1 MQSIGNDSQKVIEVI
16 EVTKKDEVFLKI
28 NCEAGVAQEIC
39 DYFTFTVPGHTFMP
53 AYRMNIWDG
62 KIRLF
67 NIHNRLLYGGLL
79 EYVFIFAEPRN
90 YRVAPIGFDWKPRK
104 IAKNQAFLDDLKLPF
119 EPRDYQLDGF
129 HHALS
134 YKKSLLVSPTASGK
148 SLIIYLIV
156 RALNV
161 KTLIIVPTT
170 SLVSQLYSDFQEYGW
185 DSAKYCHQVYAG
197 QDKVSDKLVVIS
209 TWQSIY
215 KLNKKTFEPYRLVI
229 GDEAH
234 GFKSKSLTTLMTKC
248 VNAEYRIG
256 TTGTLDGTQTHK
268 LVLEGL
274 FGKVYKVTTTKK
286 LMDRKELSS
295 LNVEIILLKYP
306 DVICEQFKQIKYADE
321 IEFLVGHEKRNK
333 YIRNL
338 VLSLEGNTLL
348 LFRLVKKHGRILYDM
363 IEEKTDDNRKTFFVF
378 GGTETETREQIRAI
392 AETERDAI
400 IVASYGVFSTGINI
414 RNLHN
419 IVFASPSKSRIRN
432 LQSIGRGLRLSD
444 TTDKTTLYDIADDLR
459 WKNRKN
465 YAYRHHE
472 DRLKIYDEEK
482 FPYKIHNITLKV

>member
-1 MQSIGNDSQKVIEVI
+1 MQSIGNVSQKAIETI
-16 EVTKKDEVFLKI
+16 EISKKDEVFLKI
-28 NCEAGVAQEIC
+28 SCEAGIAQELC

-53 AYRMNIWDG
+53 AYRMKIWDG

-67 NIHNRLLYGGLL
+67 NIHNRLLYSGLL
-79 EYVFIFAEPRN
+79 EYVFIFAEKRDYEVKPD
-90 YRVAPIGFDWKPRK
+90 GDWWKPRK
-104 IAKNQAFLDDLKLPF
+104 IEKNEKFLENLKLPF
-119 EPRDYQLDGF
+119 EPRDYQLEGF

-170 SLVSQLYSDFQEYGW
+170 SLVSQLYADFQEYGW

-197 QDKVSDKLVVIS
+197 QDKVSDKQVVIS

-215 KLNKKTFEPYRLVI
+215 KLGKKIFEPYKLVV

-234 GFKSKSLTTLMTKC
+234 GFKSKSLTSIMTKC

-274 FGKVYKVTTTKK
+274 FGKVYKVTSTAK
-286 LMDRKELSS
+286 LIDRKQLAPFR
-295 LNVEIILLKYP
+295 VDIIILKYP
-306 DVICEQFKQIKYADE
+306 DVICEQFRKIKYADE
-321 IEFLVGHEKRNK
+321 LEFIVGHEKRNK

-363 IEEKTDDNRKTFFVF
+363 IKEKTNDNRKTFFVF

-392 AETERDAI
+392 AETEQDAI

-419 IVFASPSKSRIRN
+419 IVFSSPSKSRIRN

-444 TTDKTTLYDIADDLR
+444 NNQETVLYDIADDLR

-465 YAYRHHE
+465 YAFRHHE
-472 DRLKIYDEEK
+472 DRMKIYDEEK
-482 FPYKIHNITLKV
+482 FPYKIYNITLKA